1 MDRIE
6 ILKLGVNGLL
16 ANKTRAGLTMLGIIF
31 GVAAVIAMMSIG
43 EGARVET
50 LQQIEML
57 GTNNIIINRIESP
70 KKTPGAKAA
79 YSPGLILKD
88 ANSIREINP
97 FVVSITP
104 SRYLTLR
111 VAYRSY
117 AEEMQII
124 GTTEE
129 YPVTFNSRILDGSF
143 FKDYDVESAANVCV
157 IGSGVREKIFKFEN
171 PLKKKIKIGNS
182 WFTVIGVTSPKNISS
197 SGMKSFGL
205 RDFNNDIYIPF
216 STMANKLEEQ
226 QDNQQSNAGGMGR
239 RRGRNSD
246 DENGLKVTDKIS
258 VDQLTVKVKDSDQ
271 LTAAA
276 ELIKRILDRRHYG
289 VADYEMILPEQLLAQ
304 KQKTQ
309 RIFNVVMGAIAGI
322 SLLVGGIGI
331 MNIMLA
337 NILERTKEIGIRR
350 AIGATRNDVLYQFLY
365 EAILIS
371 ITGGIVGIIL
381 GFILTSLI
389 STYAE
394 WKTVISVF
402 SVITAFVVSAATG
415 IIFGIYPA
423 KKAADKD
430 PIEALR
436 YE

>member
-1 MDRIE
+1 MERIE
-6 ILKLGVNGLL
+6 ILKLGINGLL

-57 GTNNIIINRIESP
+57 GTNNIIINRVDNP
-70 KKTPGAKAA
+70 QKTPGAKAV
-79 YSPGLILKD
+79 YSPGLVLKD
-88 ANSIREINP
+88 AKAIREINP

-111 VAYRSY
+111 VAYKSY
-117 AEEMQII
+117 AEDMQII

-129 YPVTFNSRILDGSF
+129 YPVTFNARLLDGSF
-143 FKDYDVESAANVCV
+143 FKDYDVEQSANVCV
-157 IGSGVREKIFKFEN
+157 IGSGIKEKFFRFEN
-171 PLKKKIKIGNS
+171 PIKKKIKIGMA
-182 WFTVIGVTSPKNISS
+182 WFTVIGITSPKNISS

-216 STMANKLEEQ
+216 TTMANKLEEIPEE
-226 QDNQQSNAGGMGR
+226 NGNSGGGMGR
-239 RRGRNSD
+239 RRGRNND
-246 DENGLKVTDKIS
+246 DNAVSVRDKIS
-258 VDQLTVKVKDSDQ
+258 VDQLTVKVNDSEQ
-271 LTAAA
+271 LVSAA

-371 ITGGIVGIIL
+371 ITGGILGIIL
-381 GFILTSLI
+381 GFILTSAI
-389 STYAE
+389 STYAQ

-402 SVITAFVVSAATG
+402 SVITAFFVSAATG